1 MFGWSLLLKVLNC
14 SCMCAQRV
22 LVCPY
27 LPGMGDADYGA
38 LTVFLVWQWQAPFG
52 KSLNNLWGYC
62 HGVMLWPQIL
72 LSPCYKDV
80 KQDCSPLFSRF
91 EVIIHF
97 LSVGWEE
104 NDGKRIWYILA
115 PTFLFLKAQD
125 ICGRIISG
133 GLDGEYQ
140 PVFMWRH
147 SAFLSTYPW
156 SASLVINREYSFK
169 PCSLVSFGAVAQL
182 FLFISD
188 RLILMLQMPAWLMP
202 SARTLQL
209 ERCVPRP
216 P

>member
-14 SCMCAQRV
+14 SCTCAQRV

-27 LPGMGDADYGA
+27 LPGTGDADYGA

-52 KSLNNLWGYC
+52 KSLYNLWGYC

-80 KQDCSPLFSRF
+80 KQDCPPLSLFSRF

-104 NDGKRIWYILA
+104 NDDKRIWYILA

-125 ICGRIISG
+125 ICGRN
-133 GLDGEYQ
+133 L
-140 PVFMWRH
+140 WN
-147 SAFLSTYPW
+147 PW
-156 SASLVINREYSFK
+156 WKVPTSLHVK
-169 PCSLVSFGAVAQL
+169 
-182 FLFISD
+182 
-188 RLILMLQMPAWLMP
+188 
-202 SARTLQL
+202 TL
-209 ERCVPRP
+209 CVPQHLP
-216 P
+216 VICILGNQQGIFF